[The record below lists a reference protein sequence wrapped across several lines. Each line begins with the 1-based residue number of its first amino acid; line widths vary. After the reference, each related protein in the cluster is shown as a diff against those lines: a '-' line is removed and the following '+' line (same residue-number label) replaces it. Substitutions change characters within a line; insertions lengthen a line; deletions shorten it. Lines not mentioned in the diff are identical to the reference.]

1 MKAQLKIRRFNQ
13 EKDVENL
20 SKAIR
25 AKIEE
30 AGSFWGVLKTPSEIK
45 LSK

>member
-1 MKAQLKIRRFNQ
+1 MKVQLKIRRFSP

-30 AGSFWGVLKTPSEIK
+30 AGSLGGFLKTPSEIK
-45 LSK
+45 FSK